1 MKRLNNKGITLIAL
15 VITIIV
21 LLILAG
27 VTIAT
32 LTGENG
38 ILTKATEA
46 KTNTEIASEK
56 EAIGLAYNASKTN
69 NKGGDVTDQN
79 LNDEFDINGTNAKAI
94 DNGDGTITVIFNDS
108 LREYTIASD
117 GNITGPIVGESEE
130 DIWNYFIEGMKMA
143 LGEEVFNSID
153 TTNFDLLTYEFD
165 AQTKTISSAN
175 IELSN
180 IGGYVVYLDNL
191 NENENINMLAS
202 IMTYGKYKDDIQ
214 NGTMNEEDMYQK
226 LEEMN
231 NSAERLKLMVANKG
245 LTDYDFDK
253 KAIIIPSQIDGVDV
267 EVIGENCFKGDSD
280 EGPFSGFSCVIIP
293 DTVKR
298 IEESAFSYAGA
309 DKYILS
315 NSLVEIGAHAF
326 QGNDLTEIEI
336 PNYVTTIGDYA
347 FQSNDLTEIEIPN
360 SVTTLGEGAFARN
373 PLTNVVFD
381 GVPTTI
387 GISVFA
393 PIKTTGPSG
402 STSYYSLLENSI
414 KVPKGTLEQFTKYT
428 AEYWELESLN
438 AFYE

>member
-153 TTNFDLLTYEFD
+153 TTNFDFLTYEFD

-175 IELSN
+175 IELIN
-180 IGGYVVYLDNL
+180 IGGYVAFLDNS
-191 NENENINMLAS
+191 NENINMLAL

-231 NSAERLKLMVANKG
+231 NSAERLKLMLSNKG
-245 LTDYDFDK
+245 LTDYDFNK

-298 IEESAFSYAGA
+298 IEESAFSYAAA

-347 FQSNDLTEIEIPN
+347 FAYNDLIELKIPD
-360 SVTTLGEGAFARN
+360 SVTTLGEGTFAEN
-373 PLTNVVFD
+373 PLTNVVFE
-381 GVPTTI
+381 GVPSTI
-387 GISVFA
+387 GTAVFT
-393 PIKTTGPSG
+393 PIRTTGSSG
-402 STSYYSLLENSI
+402 IINHYSLLENSI
-414 KVPKGTLEQFTKYT
+414 KVPKGTLQEFTKYT
-428 AEYWELESLN
+428 AEFWRLESLN

>member
-1 MKRLNNKGITLIAL
+1 MERMKDKKGITLIAL
-15 VITIIV
+15 VITIVV

-117 GNITGPIVGESEE
+117 GNITGPTVGESEE

-153 TTNFDLLTYEFD
+153 TTNFDFLTYEFD

-175 IELSN
+175 IELIN
-180 IGGYVVYLDNL
+180 IGGYVAFLDNS
-191 NENENINMLAS
+191 NENINMLAL

-231 NSAERLKLMVANKG
+231 NSAGRLKSMLANKG
-245 LTDYDFDK
+245 FTDYDFDK

-280 EGPFSGFSCVIIP
+280 EGPFSGLSCVIIP

-298 IEESAFSYAGA
+298 IEESAFLYAAA

-336 PNYVTTIGDYA
+336 PNSVTTIGAYA
-347 FQSNDLTEIEIPN
+347 FQSNDLTELKIPD
-360 SVTTLGEGAFARN
+360 SVKSLGEMAFARN
-373 PLTNVVFD
+373 PLTNVVFE
-381 GVPTTI
+381 GVPTTVEI
-387 GISVFA
+387 KVFY
-393 PIKTTGPSG
+393 PIRTG
-402 STSYYSLLENSI
+402 STNHYSLLENSI

-428 AEYWELESLN
+428 AEFWGLESLN